1 MTGDVGAWRF
11 PVSAMTYVTEF
22 DAARDGHVSWWLPAF
37 WLAYVIGAAVVVR
50 AEVAGNSAF
59 ARLLG
64 RPPSVRAWVG
74 LGFFS
79 LVLSSILTGDYV
91 NMYNASSAL
100 REGRYRVVAGP
111 VTGFDR
117 YYGGV
122 FEKGETFVV
131 AGKRFTVSPYDGL
144 AGFHQMSSQG
154 SPIRD
159 GLNVRI
165 AYSGSKILRLEV
177 AK

>member
-1 MTGDVGAWRF
+1 
-11 PVSAMTYVTEF
+11 MTYITVF
-22 DAARDGHVSWWLPAF
+22 DAARDGHVSWWFPVF
-37 WLAYVIGAAVVVR
+37 WLAYVIGAVVVAR
-50 AEVAGNSAF
+50 SEAAGRGALT
-59 ARLLG
+59 RLLG
-64 RPPSVRAWVG
+64 RSPSLRTWIG
-74 LGFFS
+74 LGFVA

-91 NMYNASSAL
+91 DMYRAASAL
-100 REGRYRVVAGP
+100 RAGRYSLVAGP
-111 VTGFDR
+111 VTGFDS

-154 SPIRD
+154 SPIRN

-177 AK
+177 GK